1 MAGIGLSILLFI
13 ATLFGFQKFGM
24 GGSMI
29 GILNMRWITGLVGLV
44 GIALV
49 MTYPFRRQV
58 YTKRKGALRYW
69 LLIHGYAGVI
79 AGFMILLHGGS
90 DSGGWLT
97 TTLMWAWDVVIGTG
111 IFGILLYLIVPRLM
125 TKIEESPLL
134 IDDLKIR
141 REELQVEI
149 SRLTN
154 SSQPQTQELIKRRVL
169 PRFLSAGYLI
179 RNYLQR
185 EPLEEMMAAAKGQF
199 DNEIKSAGADR
210 TNVEKVVED
219 AVALRRVDALIYL
232 HQSLKLW
239 LPPHVLA
246 TSLMLALLIVHII
259 QVVYFVAR

>member
-1 MAGIGLSILLFI
+1 MAGIGFSILLFI
-13 ATLFGFQKFGM
+13 GALLGFQKFGM

-97 TTLMWAWDVVIGTG
+97 TALMWSWDIVIGTG
-111 IFGILLYLIVPRLM
+111 IFGILCYFIVPRLM

-134 IDDLKIR
+134 IDDLKTR
-141 REELQVEI
+141 REELQAEI

-154 SSQPQTQELIKRRVL
+154 ALNPQLQATVKQRVL
-169 PRFLSAGYLI
+169 PRFLSAGFLL

-185 EPLEEMMAAAKGQF
+185 EPLNEMMDAAKAQF
-199 DNEIKSAGADR
+199 RSEIESAGGDR
-210 TNVEKVVED
+210 QNVEKVIED
-219 AVALRRVDALIYL
+219 VVALRRVDSLVYL
-232 HQSLKLW
+232 HQTLKLW
-239 LPPHVLA
+239 LPPHVLS
-246 TSLMLALLIVHII
+246 TSLMLALMIIHII